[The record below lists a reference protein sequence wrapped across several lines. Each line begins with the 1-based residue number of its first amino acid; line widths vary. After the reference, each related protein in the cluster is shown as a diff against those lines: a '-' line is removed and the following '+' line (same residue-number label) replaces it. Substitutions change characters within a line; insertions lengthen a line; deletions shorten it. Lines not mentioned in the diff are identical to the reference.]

1 MTAIRVIFDGK
12 AFVPQEPVSL
22 PAQSE
27 ALVLVEEVDPRATQQ
42 LEAAVRAYYQGLPG
56 GGDAEDQAWDE
67 ATSPLLGRAWDED

>member
-27 ALVLVEEVDPRATQQ
+27 ALVIVNGGDPTAEAQ
-42 LEAAVRAYYQGLPG
+42 LNADIRQYYQTVG
-56 GGDAEDQAWDE
+56 GGDAEDDAWGR
-67 ATSPLLGRAWDED
+67 ATQRGSHRAWDED

>member
-27 ALVLVEEVDPRATQQ
+27 ALVLVEHEDPRAAQQ
-42 LEAAVRAYYQGLPG
+42 LDAAVRAYYQGLPG
-56 GGDAEDQAWDE
+56 GGDAEDDAWAK
-67 ATSPLLGRAWDED
+67 ATSPRSLRAWDED